1 MRDESFPA
9 PFDAIAGQYDSE
21 FTETAVGRL
30 QRAIVHDFLEKFIA
44 VHRPP
49 STVCHVLELNCGTG
63 EDAIWLARRGC
74 RVLATDVSPEMVA
87 VAREK
92 VRRAGLENLVDVR
105 VCPIQ
110 EIGNWKLGIGNWG
123 DEERGNFQFPIS
135 NSPTFDLVFSN
146 FGGLNCIS
154 PLDLERFGTGVL
166 PKILRP
172 GGQFVAVVMGRFCW
186 WETAY
191 FLAKGQWRTAFRR
204 RSRKPV
210 AARLDASTTVK
221 TWYYAPHELSK
232 FIVLRKESFGHHS
245 SFIIHPVG
253 FWLPPSYLDP
263 LFRRFPR
270 LLRLLD
276 FLEKRCRGSAWA
288 GAADHYL
295 IGVRDEECP

>member
-1 MRDESFPA
+1 MRKEEWTPAA
-9 PFDAIAGQYDSE
+9 PFDAVAGQYDSE

-30 QRAIVHDFLEKFIA
+30 QRAIVHDFLEKWLAI
-44 VHRPP
+44 HRPP
-49 STVCHVLELNCGTG
+49 STVCRVLELNCGTG

-74 RVLATDVSPEMVA
+74 RVLATDSSPEMVA
-87 VAREK
+87 VAHEK

-110 EIGNWKLGIGNWG
+110 EIGNWELGIENPSPIP
-123 DEERGNFQFPIS
+123 NSQFPIP
-135 NSPTFDLVFSN
+135 NFDLVFSN
-146 FGGLNCIS
+146 FGGLNCV
-154 PLDLERFGTGVL
+154 PPPDLERFGTEVL
-166 PKILRP
+166 PTILRP

-210 AARLDASTTVK
+210 AARLDASTSIE
-221 TWYYAPHELSK
+221 TWYYAPGELK
-232 FIVLRKESFGHHS
+232 KLIIQHS
-245 SFIIHPVG
+245 PSITQAIG

-276 FLEKRCRGSAWA
+276 FLEKHCRGRAWA
-288 GAADHYL
+288 SAADHHL
-295 IGVRDEECP
+295 VGMTQKGHS